1 MKTMDLEEALAKFC
15 SAHNKV
21 LLPCLSSSGTATKIL
36 SSTTTVGLS
45 AASLVLHANLL
56 AAVLKLCR
64 ALSGVCRLVALSIS
78 DLQLLG
84 AGGPHVSESETAT
97 RKPKPATNGNDNE
110 PAARRRRPVLTIALS
125 PAAAVAARASLLPLP
140 VSPPPNQPA
149 NPLAGRRPPPRL
161 QMELGTSAA
170 RNFPSPASGRG
181 TVPSPRLLS
190 HHIWSRSTQCAVSS
204 SSSPA
209 GPVDIRSRF
218 SARMT
223 TAHNTG
229 TPDLVDFNWDVLGF
243 QLVPTDFMYL
253 MRCSSDGVFTN
264 GELVPY
270 GPIELNPAAAVL
282 NYGQGLLEGLRAHR
296 KEDGLILLF
305 RPHENALRMR
315 IGADRL
321 CMPAPS
327 VEQFLEAV
335 KLTVLA
341 NKRWVPPTGKGSLY
355 IRPQLIGSGAIL
367 GVAPAPQ
374 YTFIVFVCP
383 VGHYFK
389 DGLSP
394 ISLLTEEEYH
404 RAAPGGTGDIKTI
417 GNYAS
422 VVSAQRRA
430 KEKGHSDVLYLDP
443 IHNKFV
449 EEVSSCNIFM
459 VKV

>member
-1 MKTMDLEEALAKFC
+1 
-15 SAHNKV
+15 
-21 LLPCLSSSGTATKIL
+21 
-36 SSTTTVGLS
+36 
-45 AASLVLHANLL
+45 
-56 AAVLKLCR
+56 
-64 ALSGVCRLVALSIS
+64 
-78 DLQLLG
+78 
-84 AGGPHVSESETAT
+84 
-97 RKPKPATNGNDNE
+97 
-110 PAARRRRPVLTIALS
+110 
-125 PAAAVAARASLLPLP
+125 
-140 VSPPPNQPA
+140 
-149 NPLAGRRPPPRL
+149 
-161 QMELGTSAA
+161 MELGTSAA

-459 VKV
+459 VKGNVISTPLLTGTILPGITRKSVIGIAQNLGFQVEERNITIDELLGADEVFCTGTAVVLSPVGSITYRERKVEYGKNQEAGVVSQQLYAAFTAIQKGLVEDSMGWKLQLN

>member
-1 MKTMDLEEALAKFC
+1 MEPRTCAVRVRGFASPASGC
-15 SAHNKV
+15 STV
-21 LLPCLSSSGTATKIL
+21 PSQRLLLLSRQIW
-36 SSTTTVGLS
+36 
-45 AASLVLHANLL
+45 
-56 AAVLKLCR
+56 
-64 ALSGVCRLVALSIS
+64 
-78 DLQLLG
+78 
-84 AGGPHVSESETAT
+84 GGPAHCTVST
-97 RKPKPATNGNDNE
+97 PPG
-110 PAARRRRPVLTIALS
+110 PVARRRRFPSLMTIAY
-125 PAAAVAARASLLPLP
+125 
-140 VSPPPNQPA
+140 
-149 NPLAGRRPPPRL
+149 
-161 QMELGTSAA
+161 
-170 RNFPSPASGRG
+170 
-181 TVPSPRLLS
+181 
-190 HHIWSRSTQCAVSS
+190 
-204 SSSPA
+204 
-209 GPVDIRSRF
+209 
-218 SARMT
+218 
-223 TAHNTG
+223 NTG
-229 TPDLVDFNWDVLGF
+229 TPDLVDFNWDALGF

-253 MRCSSDGVFTN
+253 MRCSSDGIFTK

-296 KEDGLILLF
+296 KEDGSILLF

-341 NKRWVPPTGKGSLY
+341 NKRWVPPPGKGSLY

-389 DGLSP
+389 
-394 ISLLTEEEYH
+394 
-404 RAAPGGTGDIKTI
+404 
-417 GNYAS
+417 

-443 IHNKFV
+443 VHNKFV
-449 EEVSSCNIFM
+449 EEVSSSNIFM
-459 VKV
+459 VKDNVICTPALMGTILPGITRKSVIEISQNLGFQVEERHITIDELLGADEVFCTGTAVVLSPVGSITYRGRRVQYGKSQKAGVVSQQLYAALTTIQKGLAEDSMRWTLQLT

>member
-1 MKTMDLEEALAKFC
+1 MNWHRAPPRARQGPARLGVGDRDPAIEAGDQWQRA
-15 SAHNKV
+15 
-21 LLPCLSSSGTATKIL
+21 G
-36 SSTTTVGLS
+36 GS
-45 AASLVLHANLL
+45 AASTRSGNRVFP
-56 AAVLKLCR
+56 CR
-64 ALSGVCRLVALSIS
+64 SRL
-78 DLQLLG
+78 
-84 AGGPHVSESETAT
+84 
-97 RKPKPATNGNDNE
+97 
-110 PAARRRRPVLTIALS
+110 RR
-125 PAAAVAARASLLPLP
+125 ARAPPS
-140 VSPPPNQPA
+140 SPPTNQPA
-149 NPLAGRRPPPRL
+149 NLLPVADSPVSTQTTNGAPHKRGPRL
-161 QMELGTSAA
+161 GVPRFRPRHGAIPTLPL
-170 RNFPSPASGRG
+170 PS
-181 TVPSPRLLS
+181 
-190 HHIWSRSTQCAVSS
+190 H
-204 SSSPA
+204 
-209 GPVDIRSRF
+209 
-218 SARMT
+218 
-223 TAHNTG
+223 
-229 TPDLVDFNWDVLGF
+229 
-243 QLVPTDFMYL
+243 
-253 MRCSSDGVFTN
+253 GVFTK

-296 KEDGLILLF
+296 KEDGSILLF

-315 IGADRL
+315 TGADRL

-327 VEQFLEAV
+327 VDQFLEAV

-374 YTFIVFVCP
+374 YTFILFVCP

-459 VKV
+459 VKVEERNITIDEVLGADEVFYWNCCCTVTCRVEYGKSQEAGVVSQQLYAAFTAIQKGLVEDSMGWTLELN

>member
-1 MKTMDLEEALAKFC
+1 MEPRTCAVRVRGFASPASGC
-15 SAHNKV
+15 STV
-21 LLPCLSSSGTATKIL
+21 PSQRLLLLSRQIW
-36 SSTTTVGLS
+36 
-45 AASLVLHANLL
+45 
-56 AAVLKLCR
+56 
-64 ALSGVCRLVALSIS
+64 
-78 DLQLLG
+78 
-84 AGGPHVSESETAT
+84 GGPAHCTVST
-97 RKPKPATNGNDNE
+97 PPG
-110 PAARRRRPVLTIALS
+110 PVARRRRFPSLMTIAY
-125 PAAAVAARASLLPLP
+125 
-140 VSPPPNQPA
+140 
-149 NPLAGRRPPPRL
+149 
-161 QMELGTSAA
+161 
-170 RNFPSPASGRG
+170 
-181 TVPSPRLLS
+181 
-190 HHIWSRSTQCAVSS
+190 
-204 SSSPA
+204 
-209 GPVDIRSRF
+209 
-218 SARMT
+218 
-223 TAHNTG
+223 NTG
-229 TPDLVDFNWDVLGF
+229 TPDLVDFNWDALGF

-253 MRCSSDGVFTN
+253 MRCSSDGIFTK

-296 KEDGLILLF
+296 KEDGSILLF

-341 NKRWVPPTGKGSLY
+341 NKRWVPPPGKGSLY

-389 DGLSP
+389 DGMSP

-443 IHNKFV
+443 VHNKFV
-449 EEVSSCNIFM
+449 EEVSSSNIFM
-459 VKV
+459 VKDNVICTPALMGTILPGITRKSVIEISQNLGFQVEERHITIDELLGADEVFCTGTAVVLSPVGSITYRGRRVQYGKSQKAGVVSQQLYAALTTIQKGLAEDSMRWTLQLT

>member
-1 MKTMDLEEALAKFC
+1 
-15 SAHNKV
+15 
-21 LLPCLSSSGTATKIL
+21 
-36 SSTTTVGLS
+36 
-45 AASLVLHANLL
+45 
-56 AAVLKLCR
+56 
-64 ALSGVCRLVALSIS
+64 
-78 DLQLLG
+78 
-84 AGGPHVSESETAT
+84 
-97 RKPKPATNGNDNE
+97 
-110 PAARRRRPVLTIALS
+110 
-125 PAAAVAARASLLPLP
+125 
-140 VSPPPNQPA
+140 
-149 NPLAGRRPPPRL
+149 
-161 QMELGTSAA
+161 
-170 RNFPSPASGRG
+170 
-181 TVPSPRLLS
+181 
-190 HHIWSRSTQCAVSS
+190 
-204 SSSPA
+204 
-209 GPVDIRSRF
+209 
-218 SARMT
+218 
-223 TAHNTG
+223 
-229 TPDLVDFNWDVLGF
+229 
-243 QLVPTDFMYL
+243 MYL
-253 MRCSSDGVFTN
+253 MRCSSDGVFTK

-296 KEDGLILLF
+296 KEDGSILLF

-315 IGADRL
+315 TGADRL

-459 VKV
+459 VKERFFPESQEKV

>member
-1 MKTMDLEEALAKFC
+1 
-15 SAHNKV
+15 
-21 LLPCLSSSGTATKIL
+21 
-36 SSTTTVGLS
+36 
-45 AASLVLHANLL
+45 
-56 AAVLKLCR
+56 
-64 ALSGVCRLVALSIS
+64 
-78 DLQLLG
+78 
-84 AGGPHVSESETAT
+84 VS
-97 RKPKPATNGNDNE
+97 
-110 PAARRRRPVLTIALS
+110 
-125 PAAAVAARASLLPLP
+125 
-140 VSPPPNQPA
+140 
-149 NPLAGRRPPPRL
+149 
-161 QMELGTSAA
+161 
-170 RNFPSPASGRG
+170 
-181 TVPSPRLLS
+181 
-190 HHIWSRSTQCAVSS
+190 CAC
-204 SSSPA
+204 
-209 GPVDIRSRF
+209 F
-218 SARMT
+218 S
-223 TAHNTG
+223 TG
-229 TPDLVDFNWDVLGF
+229 TPDLVDFNWDALGF

-253 MRCSSDGVFTN
+253 MRCSSDGVFTK

-296 KEDGLILLF
+296 KEDGSILLF

-315 IGADRL
+315 TGADRL

-374 YTFIVFVCP
+374 YTFTVFVCP

-459 VKV
+459 VKDNVISTPLLTGTILPGITRKSVMGIAQNLGFQVEEHNITIDELLGADEVFCTGTAVVLSPVGSITYRERKVEYGKSQEAGMVSQQLYAAFTAIQKGLVEDSMGWTLKLN